1 MVLKSSRSGSI
12 LGWATSFFFNRF
24 QSEKKGLSRV
34 KKVKAFSLCHGGVV
48 VKAVMLKA
56 YGARIDS

>member
-1 MVLKSSRSGSI
+1 MGQAGLPFVPR
-12 LGWATSFFFNRF
+12 AFFFSRF

-34 KKVKAFSLCHGGVV
+34 KELKAFSLCHGGVV
-48 VKAVMLKA
+48 VKAEVLKA